1 MSLSIEQLLQNLQ
14 ISGLPT
20 SGSSTKSRR
29 QVDIHRPPKQ
39 RYDQHYGYRVNRRYM
54 LYLETKIET
63 DPTAF
68 HHPMSLARKWIKHT
82 LQLPQFEFKYC
93 IDPERR
99 ELDDEVEADEDY
111 FDHKDDSEVE
121 DEDEDDEFVIVVL
134 SVCSDEPASFNAR
147 PTQEQMTL
155 LTNLLG
161 STPQWWVSYKNM

>member
-20 SGSSTKSRR
+20 SGSSTKSHR
-29 QVDIHRPPKQ
+29 QIDIHCPPGQ
-39 RYDQHYGYRVNRRYM
+39 SYEQHYGYRVNRQYM
-54 LYLETKIET
+54 LYLGTKIET

-68 HHPMSLARKWIKHT
+68 HHPTSLARNWIKHT

-93 IDPERR
+93 IDPEHR
-99 ELDDEVEADEDY
+99 ELDDEVEA
-111 FDHKDDSEVE
+111 E
-121 DEDEDDEFVIVVL
+121 DEGEENEFVILVL

-147 PTQEQMTL
+147 PTPEQMSL